1 MATFYLKRDFILLL
15 EVRFSANN
23 ELNFGQQACDETKT
37 TTTKVMPF
45 FHPEIIL
52 ILTVRA
58 TFLLF
63 S

>member
-23 ELNFGQQACDETKT
+23 ELNFDQQACDETKT

-45 FHPEIIL
+45 FHPEIK
-52 ILTVRA
+52 T
-58 TFLLF
+58 
-63 S
+63 